1 MKKTIEIQTA
11 CKLIGGTSQLH
22 IEAGTNGPKGGD
34 SGHGSRTV
42 VRIADAGGTDW
53 KVTVVGDQSDEDGVF
68 DSPSAVEITLGGDSE
83 LSTLIRALEFAL
95 AALKGTAEGAETRLR
110 DTLL

>member
-1 MKKTIEIQTA
+1 MSKMIEIQTA
-11 CKLIGGTSQLH
+11 YKLIGGTSQLH
-22 IEAGTNGPKGGD
+22 VEAGTNGPKGGD

-53 KVTVVGDQSDEDGVF
+53 TVTVVGDQGDEDGVF
-68 DSPSAVEITLGGDSE
+68 DSPSAVEITLGGDAE
-83 LSTLIRALEFAL
+83 LCTMIQALEFAL

-110 DTLL
+110 ETSL